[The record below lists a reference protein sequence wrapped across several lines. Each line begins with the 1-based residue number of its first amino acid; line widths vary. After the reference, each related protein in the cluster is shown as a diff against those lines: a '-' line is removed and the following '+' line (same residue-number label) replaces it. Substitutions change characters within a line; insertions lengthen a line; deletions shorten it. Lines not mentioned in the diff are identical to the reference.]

1 MSATVV
7 GPGRRR
13 LRALFVSDLH
23 LGYKGADVA
32 ALNALLD
39 TCEVEQLYLVGDIL
53 DGWKLEKR
61 WHWTQGYCDLI
72 DRLMRLRRQRVRI
85 TLITGNHDEKLREIL
100 PRLLRPLILRRF
112 GIRIEERCWHRTA
125 AGARLLVTHGDQ
137 FDGML
142 RRGSSRMADRLWGWL
157 LQLGQ
162 SWPLSHLPAHQGR
175 RWSLGRAILREGGG
189 LAERYSAA
197 ALRRTIR
204 EDADGIVF
212 GHSHVPMLEDRG
224 GRWLANCGAWTRA
237 VDGHHSAIA
246 ETPDGR
252 LELLRWPA
260 SPPPGPAAP
269 ALHAAPLRVRNAES
283 ARLVRH
289 IHALWCP
296 TEPRPLLLQQPA
308 EAGGQSPAAVPAAA
322 ATTILPT
329 PAGARAVRDPLA
341 VGASGRHTGVMRPA

>member
-1 MSATVV
+1 MSATA
-7 GPGRRR
+7 GDAGRRR

-39 TCEVEQLYLVGDIL
+39 AFEVEQLYLVGDIL

-72 DRLMRLRRQRVRI
+72 DRLMTLRRRRVRI

-142 RRGSSRMADRLWGWL
+142 WRGSSRMADRLWGWL
-157 LQLGQ
+157 LRLGQ
-162 SWPLSHLPAHQGR
+162 LWPLPARPGR

-189 LAERYSAA
+189 LADRYAA
-197 ALRRTIR
+197 AAWRRTIR

-246 ETPDGR
+246 EASDGR

-260 SPPPGPAAP
+260 TPTRTP
-269 ALHAAPLRVRNAES
+269 ALAPQAAPLRVRHPDS
-283 ARLVRH
+283 ARLIRH

-296 TEPRPLLLQQPA
+296 TDPRPRLFSQPA
-308 EAGGQSPAAVPAAA
+308 EAGRQCPAALPAAA
-322 ATTILPT
+322 DAPILPT
-329 PAGARAVRDPLA
+329 AATAPPLRDPLA
-341 VGASGRHTGVMRPA
+341 VGGSGRHPAAMRTA